1 MTKYYPIKEPGMPKI
16 IARSLTTVLETDL
29 LNIIMDRIKG
39 IARPNLVA
47 KTLSLDL
54 LKKLSDNYQLVPS
67 RIVASIEEGVCIT
80 YNQVTTLDD
89 RSMIIEVYNDTSIAL
104 IITDNTTKKIIYRE
118 DVQRMDL
125 SSAVEIFKNLRKE
138 NS

>member
-1 MTKYYPIKEPGMPKI
+1 MPKI

-29 LNIIMDRIKG
+29 LSIIMDRIKG
-39 IARPNLVA
+39 IAHPNLVA

-67 RIVASIEEGVCIT
+67 RIVASIEGGVFIT
-80 YNQVTTLDD
+80 YDQVTAWDD
-89 RSMIIEVYNDTSIAL
+89 RSMIIEVYNDTGVAL
-104 IITDNTTKKIIYRE
+104 IVTDNIAKKTVYRE

-125 SSAVEIFKNLRKE
+125 SNAVEIFKNPCKRKY
-138 NS
+138 SL